1 MASQGDRA
9 VAHIY
14 FEPTEEED
22 QMLVPISWLRKYVPV
37 NEPPDELAH
46 KLTMAGVE
54 IGDVQTIGENW
65 DADKI
70 VVGHVLEVAPHPNAD
85 RLRLPTVDTGD
96 GQPSTVVC
104 GAPNVAAGQ
113 KIAFAREGARMFS
126 PRSGKMETLKRARIR
141 GVESSGMVC
150 SSLELGL
157 GEDHDGILV
166 LDDDAPVGTPLAEYL
181 GDAILDAEVTSNRPD
196 CLSILGIAHEVAAI
210 NGESVAEPDVSYP
223 EEDEDIESRAAISIA
238 DPDLC
243 YRYTASLVSGVKI
256 GPSPAW
262 MQDALTKAGQRPIN
276 NVVDITNYVML
287 EYGQPLHAFDFDKCR
302 DGTII
307 VRAAREGETFTTLDG
322 EARELK
328 PPMLAIADS
337 HDAVGLAGVMGG
349 ENSEMTE
356 DTTSVLLESASFDPV
371 NTRRTRTALGM
382 KTEASDRFERGIRSA
397 LAPIALRRATKL
409 IVELC
414 GGRAAKGVIDLYPTN
429 REPPVVKLSR
439 ARIRQVLGVEY
450 PTAQVKRTLASL
462 GFEEAEPPGGMID
475 LIETLEAAPASERD
489 DTLWLKVPY
498 WRSDISIE
506 DDLVEELARIIGY
519 DSIPTTML
527 SGSIPHW
534 RPQPM
539 TQLKD
544 IVRDL
549 LAAAGMQE
557 TISYSPTTLEN
568 LARVNALDES
578 NPPLRISNPLS
589 REWEYL
595 RTSLRANVLNTLAYN
610 RRIAQGEGIR
620 IFEVGRVYIPK
631 PEAKERDLPDELET
645 LVGVV
650 SGPRFGAS
658 WISEDA
664 DMGFFDAKGALE
676 YLFGKLGLDVTY
688 EPAKDSIL
696 RTGRTAS
703 LTANGEALGVVGEV
717 DAVTLE
723 SFGLDAYPAA
733 MFEISMDA
741 LLSALGEVSLTYQSS
756 SRYPESYRDL
766 AIVVD
771 ADVPVVRIQA
781 IIERH
786 ALAARSAPFDIYAG
800 EGVAE
805 GRKSVA
811 FRVAFQSDRGT
822 LTSEQV
828 DRFQN
833 DILRQLRREL
843 NAELRG

>member
-1 MASQGDRA
+1 
-9 VAHIY
+9 
-14 FEPTEEED
+14 
-22 QMLVPISWLRKYVPV
+22 MLIPLSWLRKYVPV
-37 NEPPDELAH
+37 TDSPDDLAH

-54 IGDVQTIGENW
+54 IGDVETVGEGW
-65 DADKI
+65 DPDKI
-70 VVGHVLEVAPHPNAD
+70 VVGHVLEVNPHPNAD
-85 RLRLPTVDTGD
+85 RLKLPTVDTG
-96 GQPSTVVC
+96 GETATVVC
-104 GAPNVAAGQ
+104 GAPNVATGQ
-113 KIAFAREGARMFS
+113 KIAFAKEGARMFS

-141 GVESSGMVC
+141 GVESAGMVC

-166 LDDDAPVGTPLAEYL
+166 LDEDAPVGTPLGEYL

-210 NGESVAEPDVSYP
+210 NGEVVTEPDSSYP
-223 EEDEDIESRAAISIA
+223 EEGDDIENLVKIKIE

-243 YRYTASLVSGVKI
+243 YRYTASLVTGVKI
-256 GPSPAW
+256 GPSPSW
-262 MQDALTKAGQRPIN
+262 IQDALIKAGQRPIN

-302 DGTII
+302 DNTII
-307 VRAAREGETFTTLDG
+307 VRAACEGETLRTLDG
-322 EARELK
+322 EVRELR
-328 PPMLAIADS
+328 PPMLTISDS
-337 HDAVGLAGVMGG
+337 RDPVGLAGVMGG
-349 ENSEMTE
+349 ANSEMTE
-356 DTTSVLLESASFDPV
+356 QTGAVLLESASFNPV

-382 KTEASDRFERGIRSA
+382 RTDASDRFERDIRSA
-397 LAPIALRRATKL
+397 LAPVGLRRATKL

-414 GGRAAKGVIDLYPTN
+414 GGTAAKGIIDLYPGKMD
-429 REPPVVKLSR
+429 REPPTVKLSR
-439 ARIRQVLGVEY
+439 SRIRQVLGVDY
-450 PTAQVKRTLASL
+450 PTSQIKRTLASL
-462 GFEEAEPPGGMID
+462 GFKETEQPGGLID
-475 LIETLEAAPASERD
+475 LIETLEAGPSSERS
-489 DTLWLKVPY
+489 DTFWLKVPY

-519 DSIPTTML
+519 DSMPTTML

-534 RPQPM
+534 QPQPM

-544 IVRDL
+544 TVRDL

-557 TISYSPTTLEN
+557 TISYSPTTLRN
-568 LARVNALDES
+568 LEAVDALDES
-578 NPPLRISNPLS
+578 NPPLRVANPLS
-589 REWEYL
+589 REWEYM
-595 RTSLRANVLNTLAYN
+595 RTSLRSNILNTLSHN

-620 IFEVGRVYIPK
+620 IFEVGRVYIPRL
-631 PEAKERDLPDELET
+631 EAKERDLPEEREM

-658 WISEDA
+658 WIAQDA
-664 DMGFFDAKGALE
+664 GMGFFDTKGALE
-676 YLFGKLGLDVTY
+676 YLFAELGLDVDY
-688 EPAKDSIL
+688 EPSEDSIL
-696 RTGRTAS
+696 QRGRTAKLS
-703 LTANGEALGVVGEV
+703 SGELTLGVVGEV
-717 DAVTLE
+717 QNRVLE
-723 SFGLDAYPAA
+723 KFDLEAHPVA
-733 MFEISMDA
+733 MLEISMDA
-741 LLSALGEVSLTYQSS
+741 LLSAVGGVSLTYESS

-771 ADVPVVRIQA
+771 EDVPVSRIRE

-786 ALAARSAPFDIYAG
+786 ALVVRSAPFDIYSG

-811 FRVAFQSDRGT
+811 FRVVFQSDRGT

-833 DILRQLRREL
+833 DIIRQLSRNL

>member
-1 MASQGDRA
+1 
-9 VAHIY
+9 
-14 FEPTEEED
+14 
-22 QMLVPISWLRKYVPV
+22 MLIPISWLSKYVPITDS
-37 NEPPDELAH
+37 PDDLAH

-54 IGDVQTIGENW
+54 IGDVEIVGDNW

-70 VVGHVLEVAPHPNAD
+70 VVGHVLEVNPHPNAD
-85 RLRLPTVDTGD
+85 RLRLPTVDIGGETA
-96 GQPSTVVC
+96 TVVC

-113 KIAFAREGARMFS
+113 KIAFAKEGARMFS
-126 PRSGKMETLKRARIR
+126 PRSGKVETLKRARIR
-141 GVESSGMVC
+141 GVESAGMVC

-166 LDDDAPVGTPLAEYL
+166 LDEDAPVGTSLAEYL
-181 GDAILDAEVTSNRPD
+181 GDAVLDAEVSSNRPD

-210 NGESVAEPDVSYP
+210 NGEQVTEPSQSYP
-223 EEDEDIESRAAISIA
+223 EEGEDIEGLVNIEIE

-243 YRYTASLVSGVKI
+243 YRYTASLVEGIKI
-256 GPSPAW
+256 GPSPSW
-262 MQDALTKAGQRPIN
+262 MQDALIKAGQRPIN

-302 DGTII
+302 DSTII
-307 VRAAREGETFTTLDG
+307 VRAAREGETLTTLDG
-322 EARELK
+322 EVHELK
-328 PPMLAIADS
+328 PPMLTISDS
-337 HDAVGLAGVMGG
+337 RDPVGLAGVMGG
-349 ENSEMTE
+349 ANSEMTE
-356 DTTSVLLESASFDPV
+356 ETSAVLLESASFNAV

-382 KTEASDRFERGIRSA
+382 RTDASDRFERDIRSA
-397 LAPIALRRATKL
+397 LAPVGLRRATQL

-414 GGRAAKGVIDLYPTN
+414 GGTAAKGVIDLYPKEAE
-429 REPPVVKLSR
+429 REPPTVKLSR
-439 ARIRQVLGVEY
+439 SRIRQVLGVDY
-450 PTAQVKRTLASL
+450 PASQIKRTLESL
-462 GFEEAEPPGGMID
+462 GFEEAQEPGGLID
-475 LIETLEAAPASERD
+475 LIETLEARPSSERS
-489 DTLWLKVPY
+489 DTFWLKVPY

-519 DSIPTTML
+519 DSMPATML

-534 RPQPM
+534 QPQPM

-544 IVRDL
+544 TARDL

-557 TISYSPTTLEN
+557 TISYSPTTLQN
-568 LARVNALDES
+568 LDAVDALDES
-578 NPPLRISNPLS
+578 NPPLRIANPLS
-589 REWEYL
+589 REWEYM
-595 RTSLRANVLNTLAYN
+595 RTSLRSNILNTLSYN

-631 PEAKERDLPDELET
+631 LEARERDLPEEREM

-658 WISEDA
+658 WIAEDA
-664 DMGFFDAKGALE
+664 NMGFFDAKGFLE
-676 YLFGKLGLDVTY
+676 YTFAGLGIDVDY
-688 EPAKDSIL
+688 DPSEDSIL
-696 RTGRTAS
+696 QRGRTAK
-703 LTANGEALGVVGEV
+703 LIANGTTLGVIGEIQ
-717 DAVTLE
+717 DRILE
-723 SFGLDAYPAA
+723 KFDLEAHPAA

-741 LLSALGEVSLTYQSS
+741 LMSAIRGVSLTYQSS
-756 SRYPESYRDL
+756 SPYPESYRDL

-771 ADVPVVRIQA
+771 DEVTVSRIRQ

-786 ALAARSAPFDIYAG
+786 ALVVRSAPFDIYSG
-800 EGVAE
+800 EGVEE

-811 FRVAFQSDRGT
+811 FRVVFQSDRGT

-833 DILRQLRREL
+833 DILRQLSRNL

>member
-1 MASQGDRA
+1 
-9 VAHIY
+9 
-14 FEPTEEED
+14 
-22 QMLVPISWLRKYVPV
+22 MLIPVSWLRKYVPV
-37 NEPPDELAH
+37 TDLPNNLAH

-54 IGDVQTIGENW
+54 IGDVETIGENW
-65 DADKI
+65 DPDKI
-70 VVGHVLEVAPHPNAD
+70 VVGHVLEISSHPNAD
-85 RLRLPTVDTGD
+85 RLSLPTVDLGGETA
-96 GQPSTVVC
+96 TVVC

-113 KIAFAREGARMFS
+113 KIAFAREGARVFS
-126 PRSGKMETLKRARIR
+126 PRSGKLETLKRARIR
-141 GVESSGMVC
+141 GVESAGMVC

-157 GEDHDGILV
+157 GEDHDGILT
-166 LDDDAPVGTPLAEYL
+166 LDEDAPVGVPLAEYL
-181 GDAILDAEVTSNRPD
+181 GDAVLDAEVTSNRPD
-196 CLSILGIAHEVAAI
+196 CLSILGIAREVAAI
-210 NGESVAEPDVSYP
+210 SGEDVSEPDRSYP
-223 EEDEDIESRAAISIA
+223 EEGDDIENRVTIEIA

-243 YRYTASLVSGVKI
+243 YRYTASLVAGVKI
-256 GPSPAW
+256 GPSPSW
-262 MQDALTKAGQRPIN
+262 MQDALIKAGQRPIN

-302 DGTII
+302 DNTII
-307 VRAAREGETFTTLDG
+307 VRAAREGETLTTLDG
-322 EARELK
+322 EVRELR
-328 PPMLAIADS
+328 PPMLTIADS
-337 HDAVGLAGVMGG
+337 RDAVGLAGVMGG
-349 ENSEMTE
+349 ANSEMTE
-356 DTTSVLLESASFDPV
+356 RTAAVLLESASFNPV

-382 KTEASDRFERGIRSA
+382 RTDASDRFERDIRSA

-414 GGRAAKGVIDLYPTN
+414 GGTAAKGIIDLYPTK
-429 REPPVVKLSR
+429 REPPTVKLSR
-439 ARIRQVLGVEY
+439 SRIRQVLGVDY
-450 PTAQVKRTLASL
+450 PTSKIKRTLSSL
-462 GFEEAEPPGGMID
+462 GFEEAEEPGGLID
-475 LIETLEAAPASERD
+475 LIETLEAGPSSERT
-489 DTLWLKVPY
+489 DTFWLKVPY

-519 DSIPTTML
+519 DSMPTTML

-534 RPQPM
+534 QPQPM

-544 IVRDL
+544 TVRDL

-557 TISYSPTTLEN
+557 TISYSPTTLRN
-568 LARVNALDES
+568 LDAVNALDES
-578 NPPLRISNPLS
+578 SPPLRIANPLS
-589 REWEYL
+589 REWEYM
-595 RTSLRANVLNTLAYN
+595 RTSLRSNVLNTLSYN

-631 PEAKERDLPDELET
+631 PEAKERGLPEEREM

-658 WISEDA
+658 WIAADA
-664 DMGFFDAKGALE
+664 NMGFFDAKGVLE
-676 YLFGKLGLDVTY
+676 YVFAALGVEVSY
-688 EPAKDSIL
+688 EPSEDSIL
-696 RTGRTAS
+696 QPGRTAK
-703 LTANGEALGVVGEV
+703 LTSGGVTLGVIGEV
-717 DAVTLE
+717 QGRVLE
-723 SFGLDAYPAA
+723 HFDLDAHPAA

-741 LLSALGEVSLTYQSS
+741 LLSVIGGVSLTYQSS

-771 ADVPVVRIQA
+771 EDVPVSSIRE

-786 ALAARSAPFDIYAG
+786 VLVVRSAPFDIYSG

-811 FRVAFQSDRGT
+811 FRVVFQSDRGT
-822 LTSEQV
+822 LTSQQV

-833 DILRQLRREL
+833 DILRQLSRNF

>member
-1 MASQGDRA
+1 
-9 VAHIY
+9 
-14 FEPTEEED
+14 
-22 QMLVPISWLRKYVPV
+22 MLIPISWLSKYVPITDS
-37 NEPPDELAH
+37 PDDLAH

-54 IGDVQTIGENW
+54 IGDVEIVGDNW

-70 VVGHVLEVAPHPNAD
+70 VVGHVLEVNPHPNAD
-85 RLRLPTVDTGD
+85 RLRLPTVDIGGETA
-96 GQPSTVVC
+96 TVVC

-113 KIAFAREGARMFS
+113 KIAFAKEGARMFS
-126 PRSGKMETLKRARIR
+126 PRSGKVETLKRARIR
-141 GVESSGMVC
+141 GVESAGMVC

-166 LDDDAPVGTPLAEYL
+166 LDEDAPVGTSLAEYL
-181 GDAILDAEVTSNRPD
+181 GDAVLDAEVSSNRPD

-210 NGESVAEPDVSYP
+210 NGEHVTEPSQSYP
-223 EEDEDIESRAAISIA
+223 EEGEDIEDLVSIEIE

-243 YRYTASLVSGVKI
+243 YRYTASLVEGIKI
-256 GPSPAW
+256 GPSPSW
-262 MQDALTKAGQRPIN
+262 MQDALIKAGQRPIN

-302 DGTII
+302 DSTII
-307 VRAAREGETFTTLDG
+307 VRAAREGETLTTLDG
-322 EARELK
+322 EVHELK
-328 PPMLAIADS
+328 PPMLTISDS
-337 HDAVGLAGVMGG
+337 RDPVGLAGVMGG
-349 ENSEMTE
+349 ANSEMTE
-356 DTTSVLLESASFDPV
+356 ETSAVLLESASFNAV

-382 KTEASDRFERGIRSA
+382 RTDASDRFERDIRSA
-397 LAPIALRRATKL
+397 LAPVGLRRATQL

-414 GGRAAKGVIDLYPTN
+414 GGTAAKGVIDLYPKEAE
-429 REPPVVKLSR
+429 REPPTVKLSR
-439 ARIRQVLGVEY
+439 SRIRQVLGVDY
-450 PTAQVKRTLASL
+450 PASQIKRTLESL
-462 GFEEAEPPGGMID
+462 GFEEAQEPGGLID
-475 LIETLEAAPASERD
+475 LIETLEARPSSERS
-489 DTLWLKVPY
+489 DTFWLKVPY

-519 DSIPTTML
+519 DSMPATML

-534 RPQPM
+534 QPQPM

-544 IVRDL
+544 TARDL

-557 TISYSPTTLEN
+557 TISYSPTTLQN
-568 LARVNALDES
+568 LDAVDALDES
-578 NPPLRISNPLS
+578 NPPLRIANPLS
-589 REWEYL
+589 REWEYM
-595 RTSLRANVLNTLAYN
+595 RTSLRSNILNTLSYN

-631 PEAKERDLPDELET
+631 LEARERDLPEEREV

-658 WISEDA
+658 WIAEDA
-664 DMGFFDAKGALE
+664 NMGFFDAKGFLE
-676 YLFGKLGLDVTY
+676 YAFAGLGIDVAY
-688 EPAKDSIL
+688 EPSEDSIL
-696 RTGRTAS
+696 QRGRTAK
-703 LTANGEALGVVGEV
+703 LIANGTTLGVIGEIQ
-717 DAVTLE
+717 DRILE
-723 SFGLDAYPAA
+723 KFDLEAHPAA

-741 LLSALGEVSLTYQSS
+741 LMSAIRGVSLTYQSS
-756 SRYPESYRDL
+756 SPYPESYRDL

-771 ADVPVVRIQA
+771 EEVTVSRIRQ

-786 ALAARSAPFDIYAG
+786 ALVVRSAPFDIYSG
-800 EGVAE
+800 EGVEE

-811 FRVAFQSDRGT
+811 FRVVFQSDRGT

-833 DILRQLRREL
+833 DILRQLSRNL

>member
-1 MASQGDRA
+1 
-9 VAHIY
+9 
-14 FEPTEEED
+14 
-22 QMLVPISWLRKYVPV
+22 MLVPISWLKKYVPV
-37 NEPPDELAH
+37 SDSPDDLAH

-54 IGDVQTIGENW
+54 IGDVEVVGESW
-65 DADKI
+65 DVDKI
-70 VVGHVLEVAPHPNAD
+70 VVGRVLEVAPHPNAD
-85 RLRLPTVDTGD
+85 RLRLPTVDIGGETA
-96 GQPSTVVC
+96 TVVC

-113 KIAFAREGARMFS
+113 KIAFAKEGARMFS
-126 PRSGKMETLKRARIR
+126 PRSGRMETLKRARIR
-141 GVESSGMVC
+141 GVESAGMVC

-166 LDDDAPVGTPLAEYL
+166 LDEDAPVGTPLAEYL
-181 GDAILDAEVTSNRPD
+181 GDAVLDAEVTSNRPD

-210 NGESVAEPDVSYP
+210 NGEKVAEPDSEYA
-223 EEDEDIESRAAISIA
+223 EEGDEIGSRVRIEIA

-243 YRYTASLVSGVKI
+243 YRYTASLVTGVKI

-262 MQDALTKAGQRPIN
+262 MQDALVKAGQRPIN

-307 VRAAREGETFTTLDG
+307 VRSAREGETLTTLDG

-328 PPMLAIADS
+328 PPMLTIADS
-337 HDAVGLAGVMGG
+337 RDPVGLAGVMGG
-349 ENSEMTE
+349 ANSEMTG
-356 DTTSVLLESASFDPV
+356 DTSAVLLESASFNPV

-382 KTEASDRFERGIRSA
+382 RTDASDRFERDIRSA
-397 LAPIALRRATKL
+397 LAPVALRRATKL

-414 GGRAAKGVIDLYPTN
+414 GGTAARGIVDLYPTK
-429 REPPVVKLSR
+429 REPPTVKLSR
-439 ARIRQVLGVEY
+439 SRIRQVLGVDY
-450 PTAQVKRTLASL
+450 PTSQVKRTLASL
-462 GFEEAEPPGGMID
+462 GFEEMEPPGGLID
-475 LIETLEAAPASERD
+475 LIEALEGGPSSERT
-489 DTLWLKVPY
+489 DTLWLRVPY

-519 DSIPTTML
+519 DSMPTTML

-534 RPQPM
+534 QPQPM

-544 IVRDL
+544 TARDL

-557 TISYSPTTLEN
+557 TISYSPTTLQN
-568 LARVNALDES
+568 LRAVDALDES
-578 NPPLRISNPLS
+578 NPPLRIANPLS
-589 REWEYL
+589 REWEYM
-595 RTSLRANVLNTLAYN
+595 RTSLRSNILNTLSYN

-620 IFEVGRVYIPK
+620 IFEVGRVYIPRR
-631 PEAKERDLPDELET
+631 EAKERDLPEERET

-658 WISEDA
+658 WIARDSE
-664 DMGFFDAKGALE
+664 MGFFDAKGALE
-676 YLFGKLGLDVTY
+676 YLFSSLGIDVAY
-688 EPAKDSIL
+688 EPSEDSIL
-696 RTGRTAS
+696 QRGRTAR
-703 LTANGEALGVVGEV
+703 LKAGGATLGVVGEV
-717 DAVTLE
+717 QARILE
-723 SFGLDAYPAA
+723 RFDLEAYPVA

-741 LLSALGEVSLTYQSS
+741 LLAAVGGVSLTYKTS

-771 ADVPVVRIQA
+771 EDVPVSRIRE

-786 ALAARSAPFDIYAG
+786 ALVVRSAPFDIYTG
-800 EGVAE
+800 EGVSE

-811 FRVAFQSDRGT
+811 FRVVFQSDRST

-833 DILRQLRREL
+833 DILRQLSRNL

>member
-1 MASQGDRA
+1 
-9 VAHIY
+9 
-14 FEPTEEED
+14 
-22 QMLVPISWLRKYVPV
+22 MLIPISWLRNYVPV
-37 NEPPDELAH
+37 TDSPNDLAH

-54 IGDVQTIGENW
+54 IGDVEVVGENW

-70 VVGHVLEVAPHPNAD
+70 VVGHVVEVAPHPNAD
-85 RLRLPTVDTGD
+85 RLRLPTVDIGGETA
-96 GQPSTVVC
+96 TVVC

-113 KIAFAREGARMFS
+113 KIAFAKEGARMFS
-126 PRSGKMETLKRARIR
+126 PRSGKVETLKRARIR
-141 GVESSGMVC
+141 GVESAGMVC

-166 LDDDAPVGTPLAEYL
+166 LDDDAPVGTSLAEYL
-181 GDAILDAEVTSNRPD
+181 GDAVLDAEVTSNRPD

-210 NGESVAEPDVSYP
+210 NGEKVTEPSRAYP
-223 EEDEDIESRAAISIA
+223 EEGKDIDDLVRIEIEN
-238 DPDLC
+238 PDLC
-243 YRYTASLVSGVKI
+243 YRYTASLVTGIKI

-262 MQDALTKAGQRPIN
+262 MQDALVKAGQRPIN

-287 EYGQPLHAFDFDKCR
+287 EYGQPLHAFDFEKCR
-302 DGTII
+302 DATVI
-307 VRAAREGETFTTLDG
+307 VRSAREGETLVTLDG
-322 EARELK
+322 EVRELK
-328 PPMLAIADS
+328 PPMLTISDS
-337 HDAVGLAGVMGG
+337 RDPVGLAGVMGG
-349 ENSEMTE
+349 ANSEMTE
-356 DTTSVLLESASFDPV
+356 ETTAVLLESASFNPV

-382 KTEASDRFERGIRSA
+382 RTDASDRFERDIRSA
-397 LAPIALRRATKL
+397 LAPIALRRATNL

-414 GGRAAKGVIDLYPTN
+414 GGTAAKGIIDLYPTK
-429 REPPVVKLSR
+429 REPPVVRLSR
-439 ARIRQVLGVEY
+439 SRIRQVLGVDY
-450 PTAQVKRTLASL
+450 PTSQIKRTLNSL
-462 GFEEAEPPGGMID
+462 GFEEAEEPGGLID
-475 LIETLEAAPASERD
+475 LIETLEAGPSSERTS
-489 DTLWLKVPY
+489 TLWLKVPY

-534 RPQPM
+534 QPQPM

-544 IVRDL
+544 TVRDL

-557 TISYSPTTLEN
+557 TISYSPTTLQN
-568 LARVNALDES
+568 LNAVDALDES

-589 REWEYL
+589 REWEYM
-595 RTSLRANVLNTLAYN
+595 RTSLRSNILNTLSHN
-610 RRIAQGEGIR
+610 RRIAQGDGIR
-620 IFEVGRVYIPK
+620 IFEVGRVYLPK
-631 PEAKERDLPDELET
+631 LEARERDLPEEREM

-658 WISEDA
+658 WIAQDA
-664 DMGFFDAKGALE
+664 NMGFFDAKGVLE
-676 YLFGKLGLDVTY
+676 YVFGALGIDVAY
-688 EPAKDSIL
+688 EPSEDSIL
-696 RTGRTAS
+696 QRGRTAK
-703 LTANGEALGVVGEV
+703 LTVGGATLGVIGEAQGRV
-717 DAVTLE
+717 LE
-723 SFGLDAYPAA
+723 EFDLEAHPVA
-733 MFEISMDA
+733 MFEIRMDT
-741 LLSALGEVSLTYQSS
+741 LLSVVGDVSLTYESS

-766 AIVVD
+766 ALVVD
-771 ADVPVVRIQA
+771 EDIPVSRIRE

-786 ALAARSAPFDIYAG
+786 ALVVRSAPFDIYSG

-811 FRVAFQSDRGT
+811 FRVVFQSDRAT

-833 DILRQLRREL
+833 DILRQLSRNL